1 MSHNDQLA
9 ILMMCFNVIKAHY
22 TLCMFSGFRIIFLAF
37 LHLFSLLTL
46 VVKMMQKHKI
56 AKIWSKLCEVHN
68 RSKQIMDGKVVLH
81 TQTPQIKIFILKEK
95 VLSLIIEIID
105 LEGEFIKRENVK
117 KTLCQSNY

>member
-1 MSHNDQLA
+1 
-9 ILMMCFNVIKAHY
+9 
-22 TLCMFSGFRIIFLAF
+22 
-37 LHLFSLLTL
+37 
-46 VVKMMQKHKI
+46 
-56 AKIWSKLCEVHN
+56 
-68 RSKQIMDGKVVLH
+68 MDGKVVLH